1 MDVAEVLSAIV
12 EQACMYV
19 PEASVGVT
27 NVEKPKRL
35 TKELRYP
42 KEALFEDDKG
52 SPNEELSEV
61 LKVPAVSG
69 VSNLVRIK

>member
-42 KEALFEDDKG
+42 KEALFEDKG